1 MVYSPDDDRCVG
13 IITDGDLRRAIQKYN
28 DMHICA
34 ADIMTPTYKHICKD
48 ALLSEAL
55 AVMDK
60 YNITT
65 LAVTASPDSTDII
78 GILSIHHI
86 IDFA

>member
-1 MVYSPDDDRCVG
+1 MVYEQSACVG

-28 DMHICA
+28 DVHITA
-34 ADIMTPTYKHICKD
+34 AQVMTVGYKHIAKD

-55 AVMDK
+55 AIMDK
-60 YNITT
+60 YNIKT
-65 LAVTASPDSTDII
+65 LAVTESEQSEEII

>member
-1 MVYSPDDDRCVG
+1 MTDRCVG

-28 DMHICA
+28 DVHITA
-34 ADIMTPTYKHICKD
+34 AEVMTPGYKHIAKD

-55 AVMDK
+55 GIMDK

-65 LAVTASPDSTDII
+65 LAVTDTDESEQII